1 MKINKKT
8 TMGIWLGILPALLI
22 YTVFAILP
30 ILQSFYYS
38 LMKWNGISEM
48 TFVGLDNFVELL
60 KDPDFWNSVK
70 NNILVVLASVFGQV
84 PIALLIAILLN
95 RKLKG
100 SRLFRTIGFLPV
112 VLSTVVISITWN
124 LVYNSK
130 YGLINEFLRS
140 IGLDFLTQNWLGD
153 PDLALYSVL
162 VVIVW
167 QFVGLY
173 LIIFLAALQN
183 IPNEVLESAK
193 IDGASEWV
201 TTWKITI
208 PMIWDTILVAI
219 VLCISGSL
227 KTFDLI
233 LQKMFEEDLVTI
245 IEKLG
250 LDHEETNDWLI
261 ERALEYIR
269 QFYREPIKASE
280 VANVVNIS
288 ANYFSTIFRQ
298 KTGKTFNEYVN
309 LLRVN
314 EARKLL
320 SETSLRVGVIA
331 NNVGFHE
338 YKYFVEVFKK
348 FTGMTPTEYRN
359 LYNRELGG

>member
-1 MKINKKT
+1 
-8 TMGIWLGILPALLI
+8 MGIWLGILPALLI

-48 TFVGLDNFVELL
+48 TFVGLANFVELL
-60 KDPDFWNSVK
+60 KDSDFWNSVK

-153 PDLALYSVL
+153 SDLALYSVL

-233 LQKMFEEDLVTI
+233 YVM
-245 IEKLG
+245 
-250 LDHEETNDWLI
+250 TNGGP
-261 ERALEYIR
+261 AH
-269 QFYREPIKASE
+269 STE
-280 VANVVNIS
+280 VMAI
-288 ANYFSTIFRQ
+288 YM
-298 KTGKTFNEYVN
+298 FNETFKNFNYGYGSAVSVFIF
-309 LLRVN
+309 LFSLVLIVIV
-314 EARKLL
+314 RKL
-320 SETSLRVGVIA
+320 
-331 NNVGFHE
+331 
-338 YKYFVEVFKK
+338 FKLK
-348 FTGMTPTEYRN
+348 GI
-359 LYNRELGG
+359 

>member
-48 TFVGLDNFVELL
+48 TFVGLANFVELL

-233 LQKMFEEDLVTI
+233 YVM
-245 IEKLG
+245 
-250 LDHEETNDWLI
+250 TNGGP
-261 ERALEYIR
+261 AH
-269 QFYREPIKASE
+269 STE
-280 VANVVNIS
+280 VMAI
-288 ANYFSTIFRQ
+288 YM
-298 KTGKTFNEYVN
+298 FNETFKNFNYGYGSAVSVFIF
-309 LLRVN
+309 LFSLVLIVIV
-314 EARKLL
+314 RKL
-320 SETSLRVGVIA
+320 
-331 NNVGFHE
+331 
-338 YKYFVEVFKK
+338 FKLK
-348 FTGMTPTEYRN
+348 GI
-359 LYNRELGG
+359 

>member
-208 PMIWDTILVAI
+208 PMIWDTIQWR
-219 VLCISGSL
+219 S
-227 KTFDLI
+227 
-233 LQKMFEEDLVTI
+233 
-245 IEKLG
+245 
-250 LDHEETNDWLI
+250 
-261 ERALEYIR
+261 
-269 QFYREPIKASE
+269 FYAS
-280 VANVVNIS
+280 
-288 ANYFSTIFRQ
+288 Q
-298 KTGKTFNEYVN
+298 
-309 LLRVN
+309 
-314 EARKLL
+314 EA
-320 SETSLRVGVIA
+320 
-331 NNVGFHE
+331 
-338 YKYFVEVFKK
+338 
-348 FTGMTPTEYRN
+348 
-359 LYNRELGG
+359 